1 MKPVVFTG
9 AGVAIITPFNED
21 MTVNYES
28 FAKIIEHQIANGTD
42 AIVVC
47 GTTGESATL
56 NHEEHIDVIKYC
68 VDVVNH
74 RIPVIAGTGSNDTDY
89 AVRLSNDAE
98 KCGVDALL
106 MVTPYYNKTSQRGL
120 VAHYNFVA
128 DRVSSP
134 IILYNV
140 PSRTG
145 VNILPETYAQLAQ
158 HERIVAVKEANGN
171 VSAIVKT
178 AALCGDNLTI
188 YSGDDDQA
196 TAIMSLGGKGVISV
210 LSNVAPKAAHDIA
223 QKFLDGDSAESL
235 RLQIE
240 WLDLCNALFSDV
252 NPIPVKEAMN
262 MMGFNAGS
270 CRLPLYEMDKA
281 SKERL
286 YSVLKKHNLV

>member
-28 FAKIIEHQIANGTD
+28 FAKIIEYQIANGTD

-56 NHEEHIDVIKYC
+56 NHEEHLDVIKYC

-128 DRVSSP
+128 DRVS
-134 IILYNV
+134 
-140 PSRTG
+140 
-145 VNILPETYAQLAQ
+145 
-158 HERIVAVKEANGN
+158 
-171 VSAIVKT
+171 
-178 AALCGDNLTI
+178 
-188 YSGDDDQA
+188 
-196 TAIMSLGGKGVISV
+196 
-210 LSNVAPKAAHDIA
+210 
-223 QKFLDGDSAESL
+223 
-235 RLQIE
+235 
-240 WLDLCNALFSDV
+240 
-252 NPIPVKEAMN
+252 
-262 MMGFNAGS
+262 
-270 CRLPLYEMDKA
+270 
-281 SKERL
+281 
-286 YSVLKKHNLV
+286 